1 MKALIDKFQQL
12 TERERWLVSVSGV
25 LIIIAIFYWLVWS
38 PLFAAID
45 TQRAAVDSKRAD
57 LVWIQQNAL
66 KAIQLSS
73 GANTKAAFTGSLP
86 QAVNQTANRLQIAI
100 SRMQPQGEELKV
112 WVDQAPFNDVL
123 SWLQTM
129 ENQGIKIITVD
140 LTEADAPG
148 LVKVRSL
155 QLGKS

>member
-1 MKALIDKFQQL
+1 M
-12 TERERWLVSVSGV
+12 
-25 LIIIAIFYWLVWS
+25 
-38 PLFAAID
+38 
-45 TQRAAVDSKRAD
+45 
-57 LVWIQQNAL
+57 WIQQNAL

-129 ENQGIKIITVD
+129 ENQGIRIITVD

>member
-1 MKALIDKFQQL
+1 MKALLEKFQQL
-12 TERERWLVSVSGV
+12 TEREKWLVSISGV
-25 LIIIAIFYWLVWS
+25 LVIIAIFYWLVWS
-38 PLFAAID
+38 PLFGAVDAE
-45 TQRAAVDSKRAD
+45 RAAVDSKQAD

-66 KAIQLSS
+66 KAIQLRS
-73 GANTKAAFTGSLP
+73 GANTSANFTGSLP

-123 SWLQTM
+123 SWLQAM
-129 ENQGIKIITVD
+129 ENKGIKIITVD

>member
-1 MKALIDKFQQL
+1 MKALLDKFQQL
-12 TERERWLVSVSGV
+12 TEREKWLVSISAV

-38 PLFAAID
+38 PLSSSVD
-45 TQRAAVDSKRAD
+45 TQRSAVESKRAD
-57 LVWIQQNAL
+57 IVWIQQNAL
-66 KAIQLSS
+66 KAIQLRS
-73 GANTKAAFTGSLP
+73 GANTNAQFTGSLP

-112 WVDQAPFNDVL
+112 WVDQAPFNDVV
-123 SWLQTM
+123 SWLQAM
-129 ENQGIKIITVD
+129 ENKGIRIITVD
-140 LTEADAPG
+140 LAEADAPG

>member
-12 TERERWLVSVSGV
+12 TEREKWLVSISGV
-25 LIIIAIFYWLVWS
+25 LVIIAIFYWLVWS
-38 PLFAAID
+38 PLYGAVD
-45 TQRAAVDSKRAD
+45 KQQAAVDSKLAD
-57 LVWIQQNAL
+57 LAWIQQNAL
-66 KAIQLSS
+66 RAIQLRG
-73 GANTKAAFTGSLP
+73 GANSNASFTGSLP

-112 WVDQAPFNDVL
+112 WVDQAPFNDVI
-123 SWLQTM
+123 SWLQAM
-129 ENQGIKIITVD
+129 ENKGIRIINVD